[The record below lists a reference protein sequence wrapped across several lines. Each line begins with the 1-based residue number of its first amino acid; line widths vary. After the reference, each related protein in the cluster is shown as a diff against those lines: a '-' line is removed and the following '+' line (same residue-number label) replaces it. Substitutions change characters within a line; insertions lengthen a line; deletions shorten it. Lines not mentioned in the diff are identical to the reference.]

1 MRHVM
6 VPEVGVGRG
15 QTRVAGGVQRWGLP
29 TTQTPGRL
37 NAPKAFPGLEPK
49 EAGSEGN
56 SAPTVYGCEGFCSPP
71 DWLQVCSGRR
81 GSGEKATSLRQ
92 GQGSGWECGGGAG
105 GTGGQAEALC
115 SAWQGHL

>member
-29 TTQTPGRL
+29 TAQTPGRL

-56 SAPTVYGCEGFCSPP
+56 GAPTVYGCEGFCSPP

-81 GSGEKATSLRQ
+81 GSE
-92 GQGSGWECGGGAG
+92 
-105 GTGGQAEALC
+105 
-115 SAWQGHL
+115 GHLTTAGVWVGVWGRGMGHWRPG